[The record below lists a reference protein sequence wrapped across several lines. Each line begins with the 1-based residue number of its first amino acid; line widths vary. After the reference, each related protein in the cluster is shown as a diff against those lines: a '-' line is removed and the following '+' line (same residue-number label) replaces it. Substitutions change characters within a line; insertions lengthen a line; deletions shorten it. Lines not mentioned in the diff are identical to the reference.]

1 MFDFAGIESGNVV
14 SNGEGGTEH
23 GGRQTV
29 DEKPD
34 SLRGLVLAAVQLPAA
49 TFPVSCLTLPHTI
62 ALNGCECS
70 SSLTLNSRADSH
82 SISAVQPINSA
93 KLNSTC
99 HNGTSLVNILSGI
112 MIGDERGNRLRNN
125 ASAPSG
131 ADSTLIIHT
140 SGDIATVVSRK
151 LIRDACRVFSVTAPN
166 TAAIAT

>member
-34 SLRGLVLAAVQLPAA
+34 SLRGLGLAAGQLPAA

-93 KLNSTC
+93 KLNSTR
-99 HNGTSLVNILSGI
+99 HNGTSLVNILSG
-112 MIGDERGNRLRNN
+112 
-125 ASAPSG
+125 
-131 ADSTLIIHT
+131 
-140 SGDIATVVSRK
+140 DIATVVSRN